1 MPLGPWGPGPYWL
14 VRLLLKG
21 VAVVYLIGFLV
32 AARQFRPLAGEDGL
46 LPLAQYVRRWE
57 FRERPSLF
65 YEFDSDRAIGV
76 AAWTGVALSVLG
88 LCLDECLSASD
99 ARVAD
104 QRFAFTR
111 ILESPEGV
119 PLALLVKER
128 CNVEAASDAPDGDYK
143 RMQRAVDD
151 LEAHGYVKTTGHS
164 GGRWLEPATDAFQFT
179 ANKQDVK
186 PEDGNGTEVDTAR
199 NVLAKRSRLSSDA
212 QRGTLLQQLAAKRR
226 ATDDRYNVFRDRLD
240 ADNHLV
246 VPYRTRF
253 NSPSRGG
260 EQRTRFGTAWDVA
273 ATGAE
278 VDDSR
283 IPADGLDVGQ
293 VWTLPVDPSR
303 FDSLLAAAES
313 LLADVPRFKSWVA
326 SRFTDG
332 RQPSIVVVEFTD
344 AGVIHAHVV
353 LFGVGFLPHAAV
365 SHYWGARRDCGEV
378 VYYDP
383 IRERGGT
390 WIWADGRPGSD
401 ADDDRRPAESRGP
414 RAYLG
419 KTLADA
425 ASLASAS
432 ADDVQAAASA
442 LRAESTDAT
451 DGSAPSNG
459 DVSDTLADAQ
469 RWWKLALYFAT
480 DTRFFTCSPTLK
492 PDDDNDSLPY
502 VPRWEYVG
510 TARFSD
516 LPGHMQRTATVVRR
530 RGRPPPAAASS
541 AGGSA
546 DA

>member
-1 MPLGPWGPGPYWL
+1 MTDTDAAPASECQTPSPG
-14 VRLLLKG
+14 
-21 VAVVYLIGFLV
+21 
-32 AARQFRPLAGEDGL
+32 Q
-46 LPLAQYVRRWE
+46 
-57 FRERPSLF
+57 
-65 YEFDSDRAIGV
+65 
-76 AAWTGVALSVLG
+76 
-88 LCLDECLSASD
+88 CLDECLSASD
-99 ARVAD
+99 ARAAD

-111 ILESPEGV
+111 IVESPECV

-128 CNVEAASDAPDGDYK
+128 YNVEAATDAPDGDYK

-151 LEAHGYVKTTGHS
+151 LEAHGYVKTTGRS
-164 GGRWLEPATDAFQFT
+164 GGRWLEPTTAAFQFS
-179 ANKQDVK
+179 ANKQGVK
-186 PEDGNGTEVDTAR
+186 PMDGGGTEVDTAR
-199 NVLAKRSRLSSDA
+199 NMLAKRSRLSSDA

-253 NSPSRGG
+253 NSPSRVG

-273 ATGAE
+273 ATGE
-278 VDDSR
+278 NVDDPR
-283 IPADGLDVGQ
+283 IPADGFDMGQ

-303 FDSLLAAAES
+303 FESLLAAAES
-313 LLADVPRFKSWVA
+313 LLDGVNRFKSWVA

-332 RQPSIVVVEFTD
+332 RPPSIVVLEFTD

-365 SHYWGARRDCGEV
+365 SHYWDARRDCGEV
-378 VYYDP
+378 VWVDS

-390 WIWADGRPGSD
+390 WVWADGRPGSD
-401 ADDDRRPAESRGP
+401 PDDNRRPAESRGP

-425 ASLASAS
+425 ASLAAAS

-442 LRAESTDAT
+442 LRGSDGDAT
-451 DGSAPSNG
+451 DEPGESDG
-459 DVSDTLADAQ
+459 DARDALADAQ

-480 DTRFFTCSPTLK
+480 DSRFFTCSPVLK
-492 PDDDNDSLPY
+492 PDDEDDGLPY
-502 VPRWEYVG
+502 VRRWEYVG
-510 TARFSD
+510 TARFGD
-516 LPGHMQRTATVVRR
+516 LPGHVQRTATVVRR
-530 RGRPPPAAASS
+530 RGRPPPASAST
-541 AGGSA
+541 AEGVA

>member
-1 MPLGPWGPGPYWL
+1 VVLVSAPACQTPGEEQATNELPWSGDDRADAKTQVFRFVAEKPHSNNLPRIVRHVFGEDTPLDSGDAAVARRMFDNHPDLFKIIQREPRVTVEPTTEA
-14 VRLLLKG
+14 RLL
-21 VAVVYLIGFLV
+21 
-32 AARQFRPLAGEDGL
+32 
-46 LPLAQYVRRWE
+46 
-57 FRERPSLF
+57 
-65 YEFDSDRAIGV
+65 
-76 AAWTGVALSVLG
+76 
-88 LCLDECLSASD
+88 
-99 ARVAD
+99 
-104 QRFAFTR
+104 
-111 ILESPEGV
+111 
-119 PLALLVKER
+119 
-128 CNVEAASDAPDGDYK
+128 
-143 RMQRAVDD
+143 
-151 LEAHGYVKTTGHS
+151 
-164 GGRWLEPATDAFQFT
+164 FQFST
-179 ANKQDVK
+179 NKQDVK
-186 PEDGNGTEVDTAR
+186 HADCDGTEIDTAKR
-199 NVLAKRSRLSSDA
+199 VLAKRSQLSSDA

-246 VPYRTRF
+246 IPYRTRF
-253 NSPSRGG
+253 NNPSRVG
-260 EQRTRFGTAWDVA
+260 EQRTRFGMAWDVA
-273 ATGAE
+273 ATREG

-283 IPADGLDVGQ
+283 IPADGFDVGQ

-313 LLADVPRFKSWVA
+313 LLADVNRFKSWVA

-332 RQPSIVVVEFTD
+332 RRPSIVVVEFTD

-401 ADDDRRPAESRGP
+401 PDDDRRPAESRGP

-425 ASLASAS
+425 ASLAEAS
-432 ADDVQAAASA
+432 ADNVQAAASA

-480 DTRFFTCSPTLK
+480 DTRFFTCSPALK
-492 PDDDNDSLPY
+492 PDGGSDGLPY

-510 TARFSD
+510 TARFGD
-516 LPGHMQRTATVVRR
+516 LPGYVQRTATVVRR
-530 RGRPPPAAASS
+530 RGRPPPAAPLT
-541 AGGSA
+541 GGGA
-546 DA
+546 MDA